1 MKILADRGIPRV
13 AEVFGRLGEV
23 RLFEPPRPEPRQL
36 RHCELLLVRSVT
48 RVGPG
53 LLEGSRVRLVGT
65 ATSGVDHLDTA
76 GLEAAGIYW
85 FSARGCNARPVAEY
99 VLSALSLLSLRQGT
113 PLRGATAALVGCGR
127 VGSCLAGL
135 LEAVGVRC
143 LRNDPPLQ
151 ERFGGDY
158 LSLDE
163 VLGADI
169 VSLHAPLTRSG
180 PHPTWKL
187 LDAARLRRMKPGAV
201 LINTARGGVADE
213 AALAE
218 RLRAG
223 RLTAVLDVWEGEP
236 EIDWELLRLAAL
248 GTPHIAGYS
257 RSAKRRATS
266 LLYRRLCRRLRLS
279 PAEPPSAPALPPP
292 PPAFLPPPGTAPGE
306 ALRRCILAAYDIGAD
321 ARALRG
327 LSQLPPPQ
335 RGSAFQALRDRYPL
349 RPEFADLRPR
359 PGSAPLPAALRAPLR
374 ALGFA
379 LGDAPAAG
387 VAAAPPRGV
396 GAGAGAAAGA
406 ATGAGAW

>member
-1 MKILADRGIPRV
+1 LKILADRRIPRV

-36 RHCELLLVRSVT
+36 RDCELLLVRSVT

-53 LLEGSRVRLVGT
+53 LLAGSRVRLVGT

-76 GLEAAGIYW
+76 ALEAAGISW

-99 VLSALSLLSLRQGT
+99 VLSALSLLSLRRGT
-113 PLRGATAALVGCGR
+113 PLRGATAALVGCGQ

-163 VLGADI
+163 VLEADI
-169 VSLHAPLTRSG
+169 VSLHVPLTRSG
-180 PHPTWKL
+180 PHPTWSL

-213 AALAE
+213 AALAA

-257 RSAKRRATS
+257 RSAKHRATS

-279 PAEPPSAPALPPP
+279 PAESPSAPPAPPSQP
-292 PPAFLPPPGTAPGE
+292 PTFLPPPGAAAGE

-327 LSQLPPPQ
+327 LSRLPPPQ
-335 RGSAFQALRDRYPL
+335 RGGAFQALRDRYPL

-359 PGSAPLPAALRAPLR
+359 PGSAPLPAALQAPLR

-379 LGDAPAAG
+379 LGDASAAA

-406 ATGAGAW
+406 GAW

>member
-1 MKILADRGIPRV
+1 LKILADRRIPRV

-23 RLFEPPRPEPRQL
+23 RLFEPPRPKPRQL
-36 RHCELLLVRSVT
+36 RDCELLLVRSVT

-53 LLEGSRVRLVGT
+53 LLAGSRVRLVGT

-76 GLEAAGIYW
+76 ALEAAGISW

-99 VLSALSLLSLRQGT
+99 VLSALSLLSLRRGT
-113 PLRGATAALVGCGR
+113 PLRGATAALVGCGQ

-163 VLGADI
+163 VLEADI
-169 VSLHAPLTRSG
+169 VSLHVPLTRSG
-180 PHPTWKL
+180 PHPTWSL

-213 AALAE
+213 AALAA

-266 LLYRRLCRRLRLS
+266 LLYRRLCRRLCLS
-279 PAEPPSAPALPPP
+279 PAESPSAPPA
-292 PPAFLPPPGTAPGE
+292 PPAESPVFLPPPGAAAGE
-306 ALRRCILAAYDIGAD
+306 ALRRCILAAYDLGAD

-327 LSQLPPPQ
+327 LSRLPPPQ
-335 RGSAFQALRDRYPL
+335 RGGAFQALRDRYPL

-359 PGSAPLPAALRAPLR
+359 PGSAPLPAALQAPLR

-379 LGDAPAAG
+379 LGDASAAA

-406 ATGAGAW
+406 GAW